1 MKVKVSEEKKLLIS
15 RGQMLEIR
23 RMDHNQ
29 LNGFITEI
37 YQRGIDAGRIT
48 ENLSQRI
55 LLLRTRENAW
65 KAFTA
70 SISAVKGIGD
80 TRKQELRMAF
90 RANFGREDDTD
101 GREDDRREGDGR
113 EDDRRKNKGR

>member
-1 MKVKVSEEKKLLIS
+1 MKVKISEEKKLLIN
-15 RGQMLEIR
+15 RGQMMEIR

-48 ENLSQRI
+48 ENLTQRL

-90 RANFGREDDTD
+90 RANFGREEDTD
-101 GREDDRREGDGR
+101 GREDDRRE
-113 EDDRRKNKGR
+113 NKGRETDGGTG

>member
-1 MKVKVSEEKKLLIS
+1 MKVKISEEKKLLVS

-37 YQRGIDAGRIT
+37 YQRGIDAGRIS

-55 LLLRTRENAW
+55 HLLRTREQAW
-65 KAFTA
+65 RAFA
-70 SISAVKGIGD
+70 AAICSVKGIGD

-90 RANFGREDDTD
+90 RANFGREDTD
-101 GREDDRREGDGR
+101 GGAEANTAAGAGGSTE
-113 EDDRRKNKGR
+113 